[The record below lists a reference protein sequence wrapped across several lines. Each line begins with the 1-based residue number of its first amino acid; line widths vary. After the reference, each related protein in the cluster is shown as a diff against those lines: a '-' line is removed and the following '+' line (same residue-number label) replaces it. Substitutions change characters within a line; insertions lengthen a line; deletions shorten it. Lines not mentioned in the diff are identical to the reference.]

1 MSLKRIDNFDDDA
14 FFAEYAQRVV
24 NVAIRNLC
32 YIGESCINIGR
43 STNTYKDQTGNLRN
57 SIGYVVVC
65 DGQVIGEKFTNEH
78 GKEFINELVS
88 ECGKG
93 IYLIV
98 VAGMRYATYVSAKGL
113 DVLDSAELE
122 AEKLMKQLKFIKK

>member
-1 MSLKRIDNFDDDA
+1 MSLKRIDNSNDDA
-14 FFAEYAQRVV
+14 FFAQFVKRTEDMV
-24 NVAIRNLC
+24 IRNLC
-32 YIGESCINIGR
+32 YIGEACINTGR
-43 STNTYKDQTGNLRN
+43 STNSYKDQTGNLRN
-57 SIGYVVVC
+57 SIGYVVVFN
-65 DGQVIGEKFTNEH
+65 GNVVNEKSTNEQ
-78 GKEFINELVS
+78 GKEFIDELVG

-113 DVLDSAELE
+113 DVLDSSEME